1 MQTPT
6 SYTFSVCFLVCCVCF
21 CTGHIVMG
29 TLNLTQSA
37 LSATVLFLNI
47 SSIYI
52 TAVDTTLKPSKKAKN
67 NILKSLLLLEHLEL
81 FYSATQIGGRAV
93 AFDGI
98 AFSINTII
106 YYLNRAYKFHA
117 FQEILG

>member
-1 MQTPT
+1 
-6 SYTFSVCFLVCCVCF
+6 
-21 CTGHIVMG
+21 MG
-29 TLNLTQSA
+29 TVTLTRSA

-47 SSIYI
+47 SLIYI

-67 NILKSLLLLEHLEL
+67 NILKSLLLLEHLKL

-106 YYLNRAYKFHA
+106 YYLNRA
-117 FQEILG
+117 